1 MCFYSKYKYVPIL
14 GLKPAEMLAI
24 EELPEKDKDLI
35 LPIFPLRKWANSK
48 KLENS
53 TKRIEKSIG
62 KRFWIADID
71 IEALSENEDKKDN
84 EAIKELF
91 ELNDPINGYEK
102 WISFVRENESIIP
115 SALLNDKEQFE
126 SQIDGLISLNRPIA
140 IRFRMSGLF
149 KINNEDFNYIF
160 RILITKKF
168 DFGLIIILDYGDV
181 NRVNLLDYK
190 KLSIL
195 VNSIHRILGDIY
207 ISISGTSFPYSFSG
221 TYIGEIP
228 IYERQIFNK
237 VMLDCPNVN
246 LIYSDRASTRA
257 LKNSGGFITPP
268 RIDYP
273 LKNDWRFI
281 RKDAPA
287 VRTEN
292 QELYQEAALDI
303 MSSDYWDI
311 DTPSLWGRQMI
322 EKTAIDDPYGINSP
336 VRATSVRINLHLYQQ
351 LHYFDDLSEIDTEED
366 WVD

>member
-1 MCFYSKYKYVPIL
+1 MSFYSQYKYLPML

-24 EELPEKDKDLI
+24 EELPEKDKDII

-48 KLENS
+48 KFKNS
-53 TKRIEKSIG
+53 IVRIEKSIG
-62 KRFWIADID
+62 KRFWLADID
-71 IEALSENEDKKDN
+71 LESLNDNKDKTDN
-84 EAIKELF
+84 DAIKELL
-91 ELNDPINGYEK
+91 ELNLPNNGYEN
-102 WISFVRENESIIP
+102 WVSFISKNDSIIP
-115 SALLNDKEQFE
+115 IALLGDVSQFE
-126 SQIDGLISLNRPIA
+126 TEIDNLCALNRPIA
-140 IRFRMSGLF
+140 VRFRMSGEF
-149 KINNEDFNYIF
+149 KINNDDFNSIF
-160 RILITKKF
+160 KVLMQKKF
-168 DFGLIIILDYGDV
+168 DYGLIVILDYGDV
-181 NRVNLLDYK
+181 SRVNLLDYK

-195 VNSIHRILGDIY
+195 INSINRILKNSY

-237 VMLDCPNVN
+237 VQLDCPSVK

-287 VRTEN
+287 IRSDK
-292 QELYQEAALDI
+292 QALYQEAAIDI
-303 MSSDYWDI
+303 MNSDYWAI
-311 DTPSLWGRQMI
+311 PTPALWGRQMI
-322 EKTAIDDPYGINSP
+322 EKTSLDDPYGINSP
-336 VRATSVRINLHLYQQ
+336 IRATSVRINLHLYQQ
-351 LHYFDDLSEIDTEED
+351 LHYFDDLSEIDTEEE